1 MAAMN
6 KPLGPSRQQVA
17 AERIASLG
25 AEQQRLKA
33 AAAARREAAAREE
46 EQPDTGFSVRPRST
60 PVTRPSRYLR

>member
-1 MAAMN
+1 MN
-6 KPLGPSRQQVA
+6 KPLGPSPQQAA

-33 AAAARREAAAREE
+33 AAAARREASAREE
-46 EQPDTGFSVRPRST
+46 EQPETGFSVRPQRST